1 MAPDPEGLEDWME
14 NLMGIL
20 LEVFGRLDDQR
31 EVVASVNHS
40 TKRKDETQ
48 EALYTQI
55 EKLQSKIHDLQL
67 KEQDYLR
74 RLQLCGKILLLL
86 HCPFSHLQRHLNRAT

>member
-48 EALYTQI
+48 DALYAQI
-55 EKLQSKIHDLQL
+55 EKLQGKIHDLQL

-74 RLQLCGKILLLL
+74 RLQLSGKIL
-86 HCPFSHLQRHLNRAT
+86 FFTSIIA

>member
-1 MAPDPEGLEDWME
+1 MAPNPEGLEDWME

-48 EALYTQI
+48 DALYAQI
-55 EKLQSKIHDLQL
+55 EKLQGKIHDLQL

-74 RLQLCGKILLLL
+74 RLQLSGKIL
-86 HCPFSHLQRHLNRAT
+86 FFTSIIA